1 MFPQEKTLH
10 LRALDKYISSPNA
23 RDAAS
28 SQRESSS
35 VRIYSECRSPFL
47 VGSLQSLS
55 IASIS
60 TSKRKNPDDPYR
72 QGTSAIGT
80 YVSAIEGLF
89 LAELQ
94 NISNTFPREDW
105 GIAIEITTR
114 KALADFAK
122 TLRELNMY
130 IKSNLTIDCYLAFEI
145 IEIVTKGAHRVN
157 SATGDVKLPF
167 AEAMKPIRE
176 TAKSSLPELLEDQRR
191 RIGDMQILP
200 SNGAAIP
207 FTTEMMKRL
216 QSLTTYPKSL
226 SSILTS
232 LGDGNWTRPSSLS
245 ATSQSHQDS
254 AASLPTLHS
263 LDVAPD
269 GTALLTHY
277 ILDTLETHLTTLEN
291 RARNLL
297 KSKAV
302 HGVFISN
309 TVAIIEKM
317 IRSSDLDSL
326 LNTTQA
332 TAQKLEIWRKKGTST
347 YMDSW
352 REPSSA
358 LFDVQYTNRSGP
370 RPQSG
375 SAVSSPEVVKSLS
388 SKDKD
393 AIKEKW
399 KLFNSSFDECVK
411 RHREMSPG
419 MEREVR
425 SSLSR
430 EVGNMVEPLYARFW
444 ARYEALDRGRGKYV
458 KFDKGG
464 LAAVLA
470 GLG

>member
-1 MFPQEKTLH
+1 MD
-10 LRALDKYISSPNA
+10 RYISSPSA
-23 RDAAS
+23 RNAAS
-28 SQRESSS
+28 SQRESPS
-35 VRIYSECRSPFL
+35 VRIYSDCRSPYL

-60 TSKRKNPDDPYR
+60 TSKRKNNDDPYR

-80 YVSAIEGLF
+80 YASAIEGLF
-89 LAELQ
+89 LSELQ
-94 NISNTFPREDW
+94 NISNIFPREDW
-105 GIAIEITTR
+105 GTAIEITTR

-130 IKSNLTIDCYLAFEI
+130 IKSNLTTDCFLAFEI
-145 IEIVTKGAHRVN
+145 IEIVTNVAHRIN

-167 AEAMKPIRE
+167 AEALKPIRE

-191 RIGDMQILP
+191 RISDMQVFPASGATLP
-200 SNGAAIP
+200 YTHETLN
-207 FTTEMMKRL
+207 RL
-216 QSLTTYPKSL
+216 QTLTTYPKSL

-232 LGDGNWTRPSSLS
+232 LGDGNWTHPSTAHPPTATQNSSTSVPSLK
-245 ATSQSHQDS
+245 
-254 AASLPTLHS
+254 S
-263 LDVAPD
+263 LDVGAD
-269 GTALLTHY
+269 GTLLLSHY
-277 ILDTLETHLTTLEN
+277 ILDTLETHLNTLES
-291 RARNLL
+291 RARLLL
-297 KSKAV
+297 KSKAT
-302 HGVFISN
+302 HGVFLSN
-309 TVAIIEKM
+309 TLATISAA

-326 LNTTQA
+326 LTSHPSA
-332 TAQKLEIWRKKGTST
+332 HSKLETWRKRGTSI

-358 LFDVQYTNRSGP
+358 LFDVQYTNRGP

-375 SAVSSPEVVKSLS
+375 SAVASADVVKSLS

-399 KLFNSSFDECVK
+399 KLFNSSFEECVK
-411 RHREMSPG
+411 RHRELSGG

-425 SSLSR
+425 SHLCR

-444 ARYEALDRGRGKYV
+444 DRYEALDRGRGKYV
-458 KFDKGG
+458 RYDKGQ
-464 LAAVLA
+464 LSAVLA